1 MHLQWGR
8 TIADIFAGGMAMGE
22 RKPKTVSP
30 AQIEANRRNAQ
41 KSTGP
46 KTAQGR
52 AKSKLNAFKHGLLS
66 QEVLVRGKHA
76 GESRREFQK
85 LAEQFYE
92 DLDPVGSMEWLLV
105 DQIVTAY
112 WRLRRVL
119 RAEAG
124 EIALNVESGHWKRT
138 RTDIWFES
146 MKWGLFDDP
155 ARSMDNSAMGN
166 RLMADQLKEVRV
178 SVEKTGQLTE
188 AAIQKVIFHGKPYSL
203 TRALDELRLKLESN
217 PQGLDPSAL
226 VAWQKEQAL
235 VFIDHKW
242 RIISWNQEIC
252 EEHERN
258 AEQAH
263 QAADVLPPP
272 TVLDKMMRYETKL
285 ERQIYRAM
293 NQLERLQRQRLGEII
308 PPPLTVEV
316 TDKL

>member
-1 MHLQWGR
+1 
-8 TIADIFAGGMAMGE
+8 MAVGE
-22 RKPKTVSP
+22 RKPKTMSL

-46 KTAQGR
+46 KTARGL

-66 QEVLVRGKHA
+66 REVLVLGKVA
-76 GESRREFQK
+76 NENPQEFQK
-85 LAEQFYE
+85 LAEQVYA
-92 DLDPVGSMEWLLV
+92 DLDPVGFMECLLV
-105 DQIVTAY
+105 DQIVTTY

-124 EIALNVESGHWKRT
+124 EIALNVDRGQWQRT
-138 RTDIWFES
+138 RVEIRHES
-146 MKWGLFDDP
+146 TNWGSSDDP
-155 ARSMDNSAMGN
+155 TRFMDNSALGN
-166 RLMADQLKEVRV
+166 QLMANQLKEVRA
-178 SVEKTGQLTE
+178 SVEKTGQLTK
-188 AAIQKVIFHGKPYSL
+188 AAIQKVTFHGKPYRL
-203 TRALDELRLKLESN
+203 TQELDELRLKLESN

-226 VAWQKEQAL
+226 AVWQKEQAL
-235 VFIDHKW
+235 AFLDRKTGL
-242 RIISWNQEIC
+242 ISWDLELC

-272 TVLDKMMRYETKL
+272 KVLDKFMRYETML
-285 ERQIYRAM
+285 ERQLYRAM
-293 NQLERLQRQRLGEII
+293 NQLERLQRKRLGETI

>member
-1 MHLQWGR
+1 
-8 TIADIFAGGMAMGE
+8 MAVGE
-22 RKPKTVSP
+22 RKPKTMSL

-46 KTAQGR
+46 KTARGL

-66 QEVLVRGKHA
+66 REVLVLGKFA
-76 GESRREFQK
+76 NENPQEFQK
-85 LAEQFYE
+85 LAEQVYA
-92 DLDPVGSMEWLLV
+92 DLDPVGFMECLLV
-105 DQIVTAY
+105 DQIVTTY

-124 EIALNVESGHWKRT
+124 EIALNVDRGQWQRT
-138 RTDIWFES
+138 RVEIRHES
-146 MKWGLFDDP
+146 TNWGSSDDP
-155 ARSMDNSAMGN
+155 TRFMDNSALGN
-166 RLMADQLKEVRV
+166 QLMANQLKEVRA
-178 SVEKTGQLTE
+178 SVEKTGQLTK
-188 AAIQKVIFHGKPYSL
+188 AAIQKVTFHGKPYRL
-203 TRALDELRLKLESN
+203 TQELDELRLKLESN

-226 VAWQKEQAL
+226 AVWQKEQAL
-235 VFIDHKW
+235 AFLDRKTGL
-242 RIISWNQEIC
+242 ISWDLELC

-272 TVLDKMMRYETKL
+272 KVLDKFMRYETML
-285 ERQIYRAM
+285 ERQLYRAM
-293 NQLERLQRQRLGEII
+293 NQLERLQRKRLGETI

>member
-1 MHLQWGR
+1 MPPHWGH
-8 TIADIFAGGMAMGE
+8 TMAGTFGGGMVMGE
-22 RKPKTVSP
+22 RKPQTMSP

-46 KTAQGR
+46 KTARGL

-66 QEVLVRGKHA
+66 REVLIRGKHA

-92 DLDPVGSMEWLLV
+92 DLDPVGSLEWLLV

-138 RTDIWFES
+138 RIDIRFES
-146 MKWGLFDDP
+146 MHWGLFDDP
-155 ARSMDNSAMGN
+155 TRFMDNSALGN
-166 RLMADQLKEVRV
+166 RLMANQLKEVRA

-188 AAIQKVIFHGKPYSL
+188 AAIKKVIFHGKPYRL
-203 TRALDELRLKLESN
+203 TQDLEELRLKLESN
-217 PQGLDPSAL
+217 PQGLDTSAL
-226 VAWQKEQAL
+226 GAWQKEQAL
-235 VFIDHKW
+235 SFIDRKW
-242 RIISWNQEIC
+242 RLISWNQEIC

-272 TVLDKMMRYETKL
+272 TVLDRMMRYETKL

-293 NQLERLQRQRLGEII
+293 NQLERLQRQRLGETV

-316 TDKL
+316 TGKL